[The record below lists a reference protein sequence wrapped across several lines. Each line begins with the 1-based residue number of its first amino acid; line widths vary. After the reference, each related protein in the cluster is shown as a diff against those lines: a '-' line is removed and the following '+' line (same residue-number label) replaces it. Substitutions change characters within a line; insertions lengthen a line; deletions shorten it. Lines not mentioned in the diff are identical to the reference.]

1 MTMAYTDQSVRSLLS
16 ELVREVTEL
25 FRQELRLARAET
37 GEKFVQVQSGAISLL
52 AGFLIAFVA
61 LLVLAQ
67 AMVIGL
73 SNFVEPWLAAVIVA
87 VVLAIIGLFLV
98 KAGQS
103 SLKPDN
109 LVPERTIRTIRDD
122 KDMLVEKVS

>member
-1 MTMAYTDQSVRSLLS
+1 MAYTDQSVRSLLS

-61 LLVLAQ
+61 LIVLAQ

>member
-1 MTMAYTDQSVRSLLS
+1 MASTDQSFRSLIS
-16 ELVREVTEL
+16 ELVREITDL

-37 GEKFVQVQSGAISLL
+37 GEKITQVQSGAISLL
-52 AGFLIAFVA
+52 AGMLIAFVA
-61 LLVLAQ
+61 LIVLAQ

-87 VVLAIIGLFLV
+87 AVLAIIGLFLV
-98 KAGQS
+98 RAGQS

-109 LVPERTIRTIRDD
+109 LMPERTMRTIRED

>member
-1 MTMAYTDQSVRSLLS
+1 MTMAHPDQSVRSLLS

-37 GEKFVQVQSGAISLL
+37 GEKIGQVQSGAISLL

-61 LLVLAQ
+61 LIVLAQ

-73 SNFVEPWLAAVIVA
+73 SNFVAPWLAAVIVA
-87 VVLAIIGLFLV
+87 VVLAVIGLFLV

-109 LVPERTIRTIRDD
+109 LLPERTMRTIRDD
-122 KDMLVEKVS
+122 KDMLVDKVS

>member
-1 MTMAYTDQSVRSLLS
+1 MAHPDQSVRSLLS

-37 GEKFVQVQSGAISLL
+37 GEKIGQVQSGAISLL

-61 LLVLAQ
+61 LIVLAQ

-73 SNFVEPWLAAVIVA
+73 SNFVAPWLAAVIVA
-87 VVLAIIGLFLV
+87 VVLAVIGLFLV

-109 LVPERTIRTIRDD
+109 LLPERTMRTIRDD
-122 KDMLVEKVS
+122 KDMLVDKVS